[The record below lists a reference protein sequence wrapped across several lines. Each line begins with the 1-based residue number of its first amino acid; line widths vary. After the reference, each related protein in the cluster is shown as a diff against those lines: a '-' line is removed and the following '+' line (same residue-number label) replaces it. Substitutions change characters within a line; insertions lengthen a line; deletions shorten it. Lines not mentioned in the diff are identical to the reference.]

1 MDLAQWPMHIW
12 PRVAA
17 LSEAIG
23 RTLDKE
29 ALYVDGG
36 AGYDRSSQGI
46 DFLIS
51 FRPLG
56 FQGKPVFIYRTLSQT
71 LFWTAPQMIW

>member
-29 ALYVDGG
+29 ALYVDGR
-36 AGYDRSSQGI
+36 AGYDRNSQGI

-56 FQGKPVFIYRTLSQT
+56 LV
-71 LFWTAPQMIW
+71 W

>member
-29 ALYVDGG
+29 ALYVDEG

-56 FQGKPVFIYRTLSQT
+56 LFRGKPLFIYHTLSQT
-71 LFWTAPQMIW
+71 LLYPPFN